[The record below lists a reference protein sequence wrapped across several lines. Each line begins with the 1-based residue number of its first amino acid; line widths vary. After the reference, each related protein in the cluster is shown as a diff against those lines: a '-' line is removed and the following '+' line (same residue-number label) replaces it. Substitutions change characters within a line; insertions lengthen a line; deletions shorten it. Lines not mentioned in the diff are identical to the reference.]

1 MNRNEINLTDKKQTG
16 DSMYWIVDSFYS
28 DLIDFVISGKR
39 CSDFTIIEWFNLVRK
54 IPYKIDIKPIEIIAR
69 PKFLLMKSNTGLD
82 CKKKAILIAAWAKC
96 NNIEFRFMTSSKR
109 LDKKIHH
116 VFPQL
121 FLNNRWLNFDA
132 TYKDYKPLEPKIV
145 TNAEIL

>member
-1 MNRNEINLTDKKQTG
+1 MKRKQINLTDKKQTG
-16 DSMYWIVDSFYS
+16 NSMYWLVENFYT
-28 DLIDFVISGKR
+28 DLIDFVIGGKK

-54 IPYKIDIKPIEIIAR
+54 IPYKIDIKPIEVIAR
-69 PKFLLMKSNTGLD
+69 PKFLLMKSNLGLD

-96 NNIEFRFMTSSKR
+96 NNIEFRFMTSSRR

-121 FLNNRWLNFDA
+121 FLNNKWLNLDA
-132 TYKDYKPLEPKIV
+132 TYREYKPFESKTV
-145 TNAEIL
+145 TKAEIL